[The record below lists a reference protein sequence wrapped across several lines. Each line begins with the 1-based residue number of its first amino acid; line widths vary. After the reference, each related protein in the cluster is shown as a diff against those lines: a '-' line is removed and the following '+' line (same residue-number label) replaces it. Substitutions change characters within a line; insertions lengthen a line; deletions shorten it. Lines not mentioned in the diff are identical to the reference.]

1 MKMNQAKL
9 YEDFINDKSLN
20 ENIRKQLPEFLEK
33 IAAAEKEFPSK
44 NKKSNLQKLAKK
56 NKDSEII
63 DQDTKFT
70 YSPDGQVFVV
80 YKYKDQDAVD
90 NAIYKGEG
98 DLDKAKEDL
107 ELSPKP
113 FGVYAETGRPGWRVY
128 GNGKKDKIGKYGET
142 KY

>member
-1 MKMNQAKL
+1 MKNVKL
-9 YEDFINDKSLN
+9 FEEFLN

-44 NKKSNLQKLAKK
+44 NKRSELQKLAKK
-56 NKDSEII
+56 TSGSETI

-80 YKYKDQDAVD
+80 YQYKNQEKVDDA
-90 NAIYKGEG
+90 NWKGEG
-98 DLDKAKEDL
+98 DVDKAKEEL
-107 ELSPKP
+107 VLSPKP

-128 GNGKKDKIGKYGET
+128 ADGKKDKIGKYGET